1 MILHYKNCFYSTLN
15 QQSSCIR
22 RHFLSD
28 GFVSSHRK
36 FGEIIFSGTN
46 KKILT
51 RISSAFYKNHMIF
64 YAQKSHD
71 FFYSKMIILYIK
83 LKKWLNILLK
93 LICRE
98 RGKILKAYL
107 ASFLMLCI
115 NGLYSIS
122 YKSTL

>member
-1 MILHYKNCFYSTLN
+1 
-15 QQSSCIR
+15 
-22 RHFLSD
+22 
-28 GFVSSHRK
+28 
-36 FGEIIFSGTN
+36 
-46 KKILT
+46 
-51 RISSAFYKNHMIF
+51 MIF